1 MAKIQ
6 YQAHHPVSR
15 TLLRSV
21 ILDFHSYPVFIPQ
34 VRSCV
39 VQEISKQEWE
49 ITLEIFVIRP
59 LSYRIRMEE
68 KKDGRLVW
76 SLLEGAFT
84 MNHGFW
90 KLEETKTGCNI
101 HYELEIQMS
110 TFLPSI
116 ITKKVQETAI
126 PELILSFVEEAQR
139 RVIVQQKNDRDDN

>member
-1 MAKIQ
+1 MAKIL
-6 YQAHHPVSR
+6 YQAHHPVSQA
-15 TLLRSV
+15 LLRSV
-21 ILDFHSYPVFIPQ
+21 ILDFHSYPTFIPQ
-34 VRSCV
+34 VRSCTV
-39 VQEISKQEWE
+39 KEISAQEWE
-49 ITLEIFVIRP
+49 VLLEIFVIRP
-59 LSYRIRMEE
+59 LAYRIRMEE

-76 SLLEGAFT
+76 NLLEGAFT

-90 KLEETKTGCNI
+90 KLEETQTGCNI

-139 RVIVQQKNDRDDN
+139 RLIVQQKTGPGDN

>member
-6 YQAHHPVSR
+6 YQAHHSVSKS
-15 TLLRSV
+15 LLRSV
-21 ILDFHSYPVFIPQ
+21 ILDFRSYPTFIPQ
-34 VRSCV
+34 VRSCTV
-39 VQEISKQEWE
+39 KEVNAQEWE
-49 ITLEIFVIRP
+49 VSLEIFVIRP
-59 LSYRIRMEE
+59 LSYRIRMKESN
-68 KKDGRLVW
+68 DGHLVW
-76 SLLEGAFT
+76 NLLEGSFT

-90 KLEETKTGCNI
+90 KLEDTDSGCNI

-139 RVIVQQKNDRDDN
+139 RVIVQQKNVRDDN

>member
-6 YQAHHPVSR
+6 YQAHHSVSR
-15 TLLRSV
+15 SLLRSV
-21 ILDFHSYPVFIPQ
+21 ILDFYAYPTFIPQ
-34 VRSCV
+34 VRSCS
-39 VQEISKQEWE
+39 VQEISSQEWE

-76 SLLEGAFT
+76 NLLEGAFT

-90 KLEETKTGCNI
+90 KLDETDTGCHI

-126 PELILSFVEEAQR
+126 PELILSFVEETQR
-139 RVIVQQKNDRDDN
+139 RLTVQQKSDRDDN